1 MSRLQNYYY
10 FFYRSSNSTKR
21 EPIIRVLPLTIDL
34 VNNVTT
40 TDSMDSDYDQHD
52 CLLSPEWTVACGQVY
67 YKDKNGDV
75 CPHGLLAVTSVR
87 SYIRIKSYHSRVI
100 QLWCADSG
108 NLLFDLKRYCFLFIP
123 KIIEFTVITDFY

>member
-1 MSRLQNYYY
+1 M
-10 FFYRSSNSTKR
+10 
-21 EPIIRVLPLTIDL
+21 TIDL

-75 CPHGLLAVTSVR
+75 CLHGLLAVTSVR

-108 NLLFDLKRYCFLFIP
+108 NLLFDLKRKSVTVVILLYASNQTTYYNTSNV
-123 KIIEFTVITDFY
+123 KISIVFSLLLRSTVSFYLIAL

>member
-1 MSRLQNYYY
+1 
-10 FFYRSSNSTKR
+10 
-21 EPIIRVLPLTIDL
+21 
-34 VNNVTT
+34 
-40 TDSMDSDYDQHD
+40 MDSDYDQHN

-108 NLLFDLKRYCFLFIP
+108 NLLFDLKRYSEEANTRRKNLPSSVACRKFCFCLT
-123 KIIEFTVITDFY
+123 FTLQLMFNLD